1 MKDYSALFRNGREL
15 GYTHEQIRKMIN
27 KEKLYQEVLT
37 CESLEDIKIL
47 LMHWIE
53 QGNIR

>member
-47 LMHWIE
+47 LLHWI
-53 QGNIR
+53 QQDKIR

>member
-1 MKDYSALFRNGREL
+1 MTSLFQKGKEL
-15 GYTHEQIRKMIN
+15 GFTPDQVRAMIRKERMYLEIL
-27 KEKLYQEVLT
+27 E

-53 QGNIR
+53 QGTL